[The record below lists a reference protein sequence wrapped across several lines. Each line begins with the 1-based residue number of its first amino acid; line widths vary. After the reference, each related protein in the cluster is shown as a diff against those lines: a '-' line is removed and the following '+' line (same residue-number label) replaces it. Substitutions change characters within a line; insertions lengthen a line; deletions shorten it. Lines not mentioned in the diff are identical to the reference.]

1 MRKYI
6 LLSIVLISVLFLS
19 ACSSSVS
26 DGVNDSI
33 NDGTGNLALFL
44 ADKPVNNVD
53 KVLVTIS
60 EVQVKRTDTEWET
73 INSFEEN
80 GGEQEFDLMQLRFD
94 DTLLGQRSLP
104 AGHYEQIRLI
114 VAADENGIGNGK
126 GHNAGKS
133 RVIYEDG
140 TSDDIFIPSGTQ
152 TGLKINHDFIIED
165 GVITRLVLDADV
177 SKIMHR
183 AGNSGKIILR
193 PTAIDV
199 IDKVISGNIEGRVL
213 DENGNNL
220 YDSISEEYDVVIEA
234 WQNGTIVKS
243 TVAVAEEYTKDTND
257 DGIIDENDITK
268 PAGSF
273 LLRGLLEGSYTL
285 KAYVAD
291 GEGNEVTTD
300 YQPTTVENVNVVSEQ
315 TTILDNAIKLQNTV
329 TTGSIE
335 GNIVADTNDDTSYE
349 AITTSDVVVEVLQN
363 DQLITT
369 VTALAN
375 DTETANHFKINDLE
389 EGSYSLNIYVTNEQ
403 GNMDESTYLSK
414 QIDGITVTAGNNTFI
429 ENDIV
434 LEKAN

>member
-1 MRKYI
+1 MKKYI
-6 LLSIVLISVLFLS
+6 ILSVLIISALLFS

-26 DGVNDSI
+26 DGISEGSGELV
-33 NDGTGNLALFL
+33 LFL

-183 AGNSGKIILR
+183 AGNSSKIILR

-213 DENGNNL
+213 DENGNNI
-220 YDSISEEYDVVIEA
+220 YDSIAEEYDVVVEA
-234 WQNGTIVKS
+234 YQNGEVVKS

-257 DGIIDENDITK
+257 DDSDITK
-268 PAGSF
+268 PAGTF
-273 LLRGLLEGSYTL
+273 FLRGLLEGTYTL

-291 GEGNEVTTD
+291 VADGEVIEETTT
-300 YQPTTVENVNVVSEQ
+300 YQPTTVENVNVAAEE
-315 TTILDNAIKLQNTV
+315 TTILDSTIKLQKTV
-329 TTGSIE
+329 STGSIE
-335 GNIVADTNDDTSYE
+335 GNIVADTDDDTTYE
-349 AITTSDVVVEVLQN
+349 AITTSDVVVEVIQN
-363 DQLITT
+363 SQVVAT
-369 VTALAN
+369 VTALPNEA
-375 DTETANHFKINDLE
+375 ETANYFQVNDLE
-389 EGSYSLNIYVTNEQ
+389 EGSYNLNIYVTDNQ
-403 GNMDESTYLSK
+403 GNMDESIYQSK
-414 QIDGITVTAGNNTFI
+414 QIDSVTVTAENTTSI

-434 LEKAN
+434 LEKDN